1 MSRDDAPILRVVGLA
16 KSYTQRKAFSQAK
29 YAVRAFEELSL
40 SIERGRTWAIVGES
54 GAGKSSLA
62 RCMAM
67 LERADRGEIWHDGR
81 NILGL
86 AERELG
92 AFRRDVQMMFQD
104 STSALNPRLSA
115 AELIA
120 EPLLVQRIG
129 NALERRER
137 AMELMRAVGLDAAGA
152 TKRPLEFSGG
162 QRQRIALARALALE
176 PKLLILDEALAN
188 LDMAHQDA
196 MLSLLERLQAER
208 AIAYLHISHDLR
220 RVARFANQVAVMH
233 DGRIVERAR
242 AEELF
247 SQPQH
252 EYTRELLKAM
262 PSVDLLL
269 AEREA
274 AGVR

>member
-1 MSRDDAPILRVVGLA
+1 MSRDDTPILRVVGLA
-16 KSYTQRKAFSQAK
+16 KSYTQRKAFSHAK
-29 YAVRAFEELSL
+29 YRVRAFEELSL
-40 SIERGRTWAIVGES
+40 SIERGSTWAIVGES

-67 LERADRGEIWHDGR
+67 LERADRGEIWHNGR

-86 AERELG
+86 AERELRS
-92 AFRRDVQMMFQD
+92 FRRDVQMMFQD

-120 EPLLVQRIG
+120 EPLVVQRIG
-129 NALERRER
+129 NRVEQR
-137 AMELMRAVGLDAAGA
+137 ARAIQLMQAVGLDTAGE

-188 LDMAHQDA
+188 LDMPQQDA
-196 MLSLLERLQAER
+196 MLGLLERLQTEHG
-208 AIAYLHISHDLR
+208 IAYLHVSHDLR
-220 RVARFANQVAVMH
+220 LLGRFANQVAVMRE
-233 DGRIVERAR
+233 GKIVEQAR

-247 SQPQH
+247 AQPQH
-252 EYTRELLKAM
+252 DYTRELFRAM
-262 PSVDLLL
+262 PSVDALL

-274 AGVR
+274 AGGR